1 MYYNGTK
8 GGNQMKL
15 LAVGLAGVAGF
26 AIGGFIGA
34 TVQTLVLGT
43 NPQMLVPV
51 QDSLIKNAE
60 KRRLRGEQA
69 EFRIDSTGLH
79 YRNN

>member
-1 MYYNGTK
+1 
-8 GGNQMKL
+8 MKL
-15 LAVGLAGVAGF
+15 LAVGLAGLAGF

-34 TVQTLVLGT
+34 VVQTTVLGA
-43 NPQMLVPV
+43 NPQMLAPV
-51 QDSLIKNAE
+51 HEALNDVAE